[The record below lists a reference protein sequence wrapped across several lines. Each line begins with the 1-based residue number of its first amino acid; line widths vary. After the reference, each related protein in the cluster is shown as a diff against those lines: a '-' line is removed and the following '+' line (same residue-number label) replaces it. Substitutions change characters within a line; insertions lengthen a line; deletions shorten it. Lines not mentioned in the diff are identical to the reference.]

1 MDRSAPDS
9 KEQVPMVDTLSS
21 ENNSAKKTTS
31 PFLPESVPDL
41 DRQTV
46 LRLDLVLVPLMV
58 MLYFLAWLDRAN
70 IGNARVV
77 RFPSKPHLTSI
88 LIFHTGWNAG

>member
-1 MDRSAPDS
+1 MSDSAIAEKAHVSPTEDVAVRKDEMSSEQSPEPPSAEDAALDRS
-9 KEQVPMVDTLSS
+9 TL
-21 ENNSAKKTTS
+21 
-31 PFLPESVPDL
+31 
-41 DRQTV
+41 

-77 RFPSKPHLTSI
+77 CSFATTDLVCYANAHL
-88 LIFHTGWNAG
+88 

>member
-1 MDRSAPDS
+1 MAATIDAEKAHTSAVDHIATRTEDISSEENARRTPEDAALDRS
-9 KEQVPMVDTLSS
+9 TL
-21 ENNSAKKTTS
+21 
-31 PFLPESVPDL
+31 
-41 DRQTV
+41 

-77 RFPSKPHLTSI
+77 CAALAWARPPS
-88 LIFHTGWNAG
+88 